1 MILPRVNSAN
11 FFQNTA
17 IDFSEGVE
25 DADGVICVTREEER
39 EDLDQDTE
47 QQCTQQDV
55 TQCFN
60 TYVTK

>member
-1 MILPRVNSAN
+1 MTRVNSAI
-11 FFQNTA
+11 FLQNTA

-39 EDLDQDTE
+39 EDLEQGTE
-47 QQCTQQDV
+47 EQCTQQDV